1 MRLEVSYE
9 PRTIFNERIKKN
21 HDTILHLDDFLIY
34 SQGNEET
41 FSQLTSENI
50 AEAEALVL
58 TTEGMSRLNSHVFEK
73 IPDYIKILSNRF
85 EFIYINNP
93 QNIFL
98 KSLEILEKIGYKEP
112 FYY

>member
-58 TTEGMSRLNSHVFEK
+58 TTEGIVA
-73 IPDYIKILSNRF
+73 IKLSCF
-85 EFIYINNP
+85 
-93 QNIFL
+93 
-98 KSLEILEKIGYKEP
+98 
-112 FYY
+112 